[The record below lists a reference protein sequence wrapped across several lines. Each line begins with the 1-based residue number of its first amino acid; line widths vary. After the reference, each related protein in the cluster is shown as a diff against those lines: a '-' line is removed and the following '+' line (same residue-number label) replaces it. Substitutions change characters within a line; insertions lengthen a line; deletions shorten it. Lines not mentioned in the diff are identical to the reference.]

1 MTTKNRSSKRR
12 VKLPVKFK
20 DHVMANSNK
29 KDGLSKSEL
38 IDSDMGPLR
47 AENRDF
53 VENNSGSDES
63 DGVFGC
69 QGCDG
74 IGEIEVNV
82 NEVSIDE
89 SKEDEIISGG
99 IGIETDIEDSM
110 DKTNSPVIEKSYV
123 AAVQKNNLKL
133 DTSLCYKPTVI
144 EEDGGEFVVFDEEL
158 VSKGSNKWKLTVYG
172 KFVGCFMPENA
183 LRYHLRRMWSKY
195 GFVDVQVDSYGGC
208 YCKFRNEEDMGKVI
222 ELGPWIVNHKPF
234 FVQKWDPNIGLS
246 KKEET
251 KIPLWAKMK
260 NIPLEAWTKDGI
272 SALAS
277 SLGKPIRM
285 DYVTAQACTAGRG
298 RADFA
303 RVLVEFEA
311 KKGFKEHID
320 ILYRSKDNVVI
331 GTKKV
336 EVEYQWKP
344 DICSHCMVF
353 GHKERTC
360 KKIVRNEV
368 EENSTNEEGRYG
380 KKENKEKDKV
390 DNSFTEVRNRKREN
404 VRFNNNNE
412 RNQRRWGPKQNSNT
426 TYVRKEDGKQG
437 QFDNQSKNMGDENND
452 HEKRSST
459 WTIQEEILSAIKK
472 TKNKYAILEEEEYD
486 EEIELRLLKDRMIV
500 DNYINKSIQP
510 TCSETQN
517 WSKDMISY
525 FKQKWEEKE
534 AMKEVF
540 EDVMEGENVS
550 AKMCSANEISGLET
564 AVLH

>member
-1 MTTKNRSSKRR
+1 M
-12 VKLPVKFK
+12 V
-20 DHVMANSNK
+20 
-29 KDGLSKSEL
+29 
-38 IDSDMGPLR
+38 PLYR
-47 AENRDF
+47 F
-53 VENNSGSDES
+53 QPFHICVYTHY
-63 DGVFGC
+63 FIFL
-69 QGCDG
+69 Q
-74 IGEIEVNV
+74 NV
-82 NEVSIDE
+82 V
-89 SKEDEIISGG
+89 
-99 IGIETDIEDSM
+99 
-110 DKTNSPVIEKSYV
+110 EKSYV

-234 FVQKWDPNIGLS
+234 FVKKWDPNIGLS

-260 NIPLEAWTKDGI
+260 NIALEAWTKDGI

-285 DYVTAQACTAGRG
+285 DNVTAQACTTGRE

-320 ILYRSKDNVVI
+320 IQYRSKDNVVI

-404 VRFNNNNE
+404 VRFNNNNV
-412 RNQRRWGPKQNSNT
+412 RNQRRWGPKQNSNA
-426 TYVRKEDGKQG
+426 TYVRKEDGK
-437 QFDNQSKNMGDENND
+437 
-452 HEKRSST
+452 
-459 WTIQEEILSAIKK
+459 QEEILSAIKK
-472 TKNKYAILEEEEYD
+472 TKNKYAIFEEEEYD
-486 EEIELRLLKDRMIV
+486 EEIELRIGLR
-500 DNYINKSIQP
+500 
-510 TCSETQN
+510 
-517 WSKDMISY
+517 DMIQLF
-525 FKQKWEEKE
+525 FKTGIKWEEKE